1 MKVETFPLFIKESGI
16 SVRIRKQTRKKNDRE
31 YSFYIVDYTL
41 LGARKRETYADL
53 AAAKNAA
60 CDACRKIANGEHYA
74 LQLKN
79 QDRLVYLRAI
89 ETLEPV
95 SVPLDVAASEFA
107 RAFALL
113 NGRATLVEAVRD
125 YISRHS
131 VAIPK
136 IKVAKAVELLL
147 QQAVT
152 DGKSILRRN
161 RMASL
166 LGRFAEAFNT
176 EVHTLTPKLVGN
188 YLAAL
193 PLKERTKANHRD
205 MLGYFFRWCVTQEYL
220 PKGTDLLE
228 GVQRYSKRKY
238 GAVEILTAEE
248 MVKLLTHAP
257 DDLLPFLVLCGF
269 AGLRSIE
276 VQRLDWNAIDF
287 DDDYIE
293 VREETAKQHEGE
305 ILRRIV
311 PLSANVKAWLLKV
324 RKSSGPVCPFAKVEN
339 ELKPLCKA
347 SGVIW
352 KHNWLRHSA
361 ISYRIALTGDIPR
374 VADESGNSPYVIRK
388 NYLNRRKPWQA
399 AQWFGI
405 RPGTTPGEIQIPT
418 PEEAKA
424 TVAAMITPLMSRSL
438 AA

>member
-1 MKVETFPLFIKESGI
+1 
-16 SVRIRKQTRKKNDRE
+16 
-31 YSFYIVDYTL
+31 
-41 LGARKRETYADL
+41 
-53 AAAKNAA
+53 
-60 CDACRKIANGEHYA
+60 
-74 LQLKN
+74 LQLSN
-79 QDRLVYLRAI
+79 HDRLIYLRAV
-89 ETLEPV
+89 EALKQSQT
-95 SVPLDVAASEFA
+95 PLDVAVSEFA
-107 RAFALL
+107 QAVAILGNRAKI
-113 NGRATLVEAVRD
+113 VEAAREYV
-125 YISRHS
+125 SRHA
-131 VAIPK
+131 VTLPK
-136 IKVAKAVELLL
+136 IKISKAVELLL
-147 QQAVT
+147 QQAAT
-152 DGKSILRRN
+152 DGKSIQRQN
-161 RMASL
+161 RMESL
-166 LGRFAEAFNT
+166 LRRFAEAFNT

-238 GAVEILTAEE
+238 GAVEILTSEE
-248 MVKLLTHAP
+248 MVKLLAHAP
-257 DDLLPFLVLCGF
+257 ADLLPFIVLCGF

-293 VREETAKQHEGE
+293 VREEAAKQHEGE

-311 PLSANVKAWLLKV
+311 PMSANVKAWLLKV

-347 SGVIW
+347 AGVIW

-405 RPGTTPGEIQIPT
+405 MPGTTPGEIQIPT

-424 TVAAMITPLMSRSL
+424 TVAAMITPLTPRSL